1 MQGDELTKLTEIF
14 AAVPGYIKD
23 YVLEPLTH
31 IGVIDF
37 IDIFLLT
44 MLLFYIYR
52 FIRNRRAGKLAL
64 GLILMLVVL
73 VMTSLLEMRA
83 IGFILQNFYQ
93 VGIIAVLII
102 FQPELRAALEK
113 VGNTSIVT
121 GIKNFTTGDR
131 KQALSQIVATANAIS
146 DAAKEMS
153 EQKVGALIVIERT
166 TKLGEYIGT
175 GITLN
180 ADLSSD
186 LLKNIFFK
194 NAPLHDGGMVI
205 SGDRVVAAKCVLPST
220 QQEVPKSYGMRHRAA
235 LGMSEVSDAIIIAVS
250 EETGGISL
258 AHDSV
263 IKRNIDPKQLQQSI
277 RVDRQLSYQ
286 QRQPK
291 RQGHDGHYEKE
302 NERPSHRR
310 VFLFR

>member
-1 MQGDELTKLTEIF
+1 M
-14 AAVPGYIKD
+14 PGYIKD
-23 YVLEPLTH
+23 YVLEPLSH

-131 KQALSQIVATANAIS
+131 KQALAQVVTTANAIS
-146 DAAKEMS
+146 SAVTEMS
-153 EQKVGALIVIERT
+153 KHKVGALIVIERT
-166 TKLGEYIGT
+166 TKLGEYIDT
-175 GITLN
+175 GITVN

-194 NAPLHDGGMVI
+194 NAPLHDGAVI
-205 SGDRVVAAKCVLPST
+205 IRNFRIEAAGCFLRISEREGIDSELGT
-220 QQEVPKSYGMRHRAA
+220 RHRAA
-235 LGMSEVSDAIIIAVS
+235 LGVSEVSDAVVVVVS
-250 EETGGISL
+250 EENGKISL
-258 AHDSV
+258 VCDSK
-263 IKRNIDPKQLQQSI
+263 ITRGYDGETLKRELVKLLSANILVSKH
-277 RVDRQLSYQ
+277 
-286 QRQPK
+286 K
-291 RQGHDGHYEKE
+291 NEKE
-302 NERPSHRR
+302 SSVNE
-310 VFLFR
+310 

>member
-1 MQGDELTKLTEIF
+1 M
-14 AAVPGYIKD
+14 PGYIKD
-23 YVLEPLTH
+23 YVLEPLSH
-31 IGVIDF
+31 IGIIDI

-64 GLILMLVVL
+64 GLVLILAVL

-131 KQALSQIVATANAIS
+131 KQALSQIVSAANAIS
-146 DAAKEMS
+146 DAAVEMS
-153 EQKVGALIVIERT
+153 RHKVGALIVLERT
-166 TKLGEYIGT
+166 TKLGEYIDT
-175 GITLN
+175 GIILN
-180 ADLSSD
+180 ADLSAD

-194 NAPLHDGGMVI
+194 NAPLHDGAVI
-205 SGDRVVAAKCVLPST
+205 VRNLRVEAAGCFLRISE
-220 QQEVPKSYGMRHRAA
+220 QEGIDSALGTRHRAA
-235 LGMSEVSDAIIIAVS
+235 IGVSEVSDAVVVVVS
-250 EETGGISL
+250 EENGKISL
-258 AHDSV
+258 VCDSK
-263 IKRNIDPKQLQQSI
+263 ITRGYDGESLKRELVKLLSANILVSKH
-277 RVDRQLSYQ
+277 
-286 QRQPK
+286 K
-291 RQGHDGHYEKE
+291 NEKE
-302 NERPSHRR
+302 SSANE
-310 VFLFR
+310 

>member
-1 MQGDELTKLTEIF
+1 MLWGDELTKLSEIF

-23 YVLEPLTH
+23 YVLEPLSH
-31 IGVIDF
+31 IGIIDI

-64 GLILMLVVL
+64 GLVLILAVL

-131 KQALSQIVATANAIS
+131 KQALSQIVSAANEIS
-146 DAAKEMS
+146 DAATEMS
-153 EQKVGALIVIERT
+153 RHKVGALIVIERR
-166 TKLGEYIGT
+166 LGEYIDT

-194 NAPLHDGGMVI
+194 NAPLHDGAVI
-205 SGDRVVAAKCVLPST
+205 VRNLRVEAAGCFLRISE
-220 QQEVPKSYGMRHRAA
+220 QEGLDSELGTRHRAA
-235 LGMSEVSDAIIIAVS
+235 LGVSEVSDAIVVVVS
-250 EETGGISL
+250 EENGKISL
-258 AHDSV
+258 VCDSK
-263 IKRNIDPKQLQQSI
+263 ISRGYDAESLKRELVKL
-277 RVDRQLSYQ
+277 LSANLLVS
-286 QRQPK
+286 K
-291 RQGHDGHYEKE
+291 HKNEKE
-302 NERPSHRR
+302 SSVNE
-310 VFLFR
+310 

>member
-1 MQGDELTKLTEIF
+1 MLWGDELTKLSDFF

-23 YVLEPLTH
+23 YVLEPLSH
-31 IGVIDF
+31 IGIIDI

-64 GLILMLVVL
+64 GLVLILVVL

-83 IGFILQNFYQ
+83 IGFILRNFYQ

-131 KQALSQIVATANAIS
+131 KHALSQIVSAANEIS
-146 DAAKEMS
+146 DAALEMS
-153 EQKVGALIVIERT
+153 RHKVGALIVIERT
-166 TKLGEYIGT
+166 TKLGEYIDT

-194 NAPLHDGGMVI
+194 NAPLHDGAVI
-205 SGDRVVAAKCVLPST
+205 VRNLRVEAAGCFLRISE
-220 QQEVPKSYGMRHRAA
+220 QEGLDSELGTRHRAA
-235 LGMSEVSDAIIIAVS
+235 LGVSEVSDAIVVVVS
-250 EETGGISL
+250 EETGKISL
-258 AHDSV
+258 VCDSK
-263 IKRNIDPKQLQQSI
+263 ISRGYDAESLKRELVKL
-277 RVDRQLSYQ
+277 LSANLLVS
-286 QRQPK
+286 K
-291 RQGHDGHYEKE
+291 HKNEKE
-302 NERPSHRR
+302 SSVNE
-310 VFLFR
+310 